1 MTLLYYIRYKIGFLI
16 SYIIIMLYKYIL
28 GLIIA
33 ILICYFIF
41 FKNIIIT
48 EKLENFNGNVNI
60 VGHNKEDYNII

>member
-1 MTLLYYIRYKIGFLI
+1 
-16 SYIIIMLYKYIL
+16 MLYKYIL